1 MGWTLELAGLVPGLL
16 RWMVRGP
23 PAHVEDLD
31 METSVLE
38 LIFLVGGSWNIRRLI
53 YAASHRVTTCTQLEE
68 DYLLQL
74 PEK

>member
-38 LIFLVGGSWNIRRLI
+38 LIFLVG
-53 YAASHRVTTCTQLEE
+53 
-68 DYLLQL
+68 
-74 PEK
+74 